1 MLPYPKELRAR
12 VVAAVEQGEFSIPE
26 IARLFSVGTTFI
38 KKMLRLHRAGES
50 LAPRR
55 GAREQPLLK
64 EKELAVLKQAMAER
78 PDATLPEL
86 AQVLAEK
93 RQVVVSLS
101 TVCRAVQKLSLPRK
115 KKAWPPVSGTK
126 NSAKSFAG
134 SPEHLTCGSL
144 SSWMKWGATILLPG
158 FTGAPRQGSE
168 CLTRFPPKPRSKRL
182 DHRGSR
188 PGWSAD
194 RVECPRCH

>member
-26 IARLFSVGTTFI
+26 IASLFSVGKTFI

-50 LAPRR
+50 LVPRC

-64 EKELAVLKQAMAER
+64 EKELAVLKQAIGEQ

-93 RQVVVSLS
+93 RQIVVSPS
-101 TVCRAVQKLSLPRK
+101 TICRAAQKLELPRK

-126 NSAKSFAG
+126 NSARSFAG
-134 SPEHLTCGSL
+134 
-144 SSWMKWGATILLPG
+144 
-158 FTGAPRQGSE
+158 
-168 CLTRFPPKPRSKRL
+168 
-182 DHRGSR
+182 
-188 PGWSAD
+188 
-194 RVECPRCH
+194 